1 MTGLTF
7 PYRKEW
13 PLSNFNAEAPVALSI
28 VIPLYNEEDSLPH
41 LQQEIAKVCEAN
53 GITYEVVYVD
63 DGSRD
68 GSFAVLEEMHRK
80 DSRIK
85 VIQFRSN
92 CGKSD
97 ALSAGFKEAAGTY
110 VMTMDADLQDD
121 PHEIP
126 RLIARLEEG
135 FDLVSGWK
143 KKRHDPV
150 SKRWPSKFFNRVT
163 GLLSGVRLHDFN
175 CGLKI
180 YRNEVVKT
188 VHVYG
193 ELHRY
198 IPVLAALEGFRIG
211 ELAVNHRPR
220 KFGKTKFGAARFFRG
235 PLDLVTVLFLSKYM
249 RRPLHLFGGLGFLI
263 SIAGLGITAYLVVMR
278 VVRNAYLSNRPLLF
292 IGVLLIIVG
301 VQFISLGLLGEMLT
315 KMNASRHIYSIRKK
329 LGD

>member
-1 MTGLTF
+1 MSTSD
-7 PYRKEW
+7 PD
-13 PLSNFNAEAPVALSI
+13 APVALSV
-28 VIPLYNEEDSLPH
+28 VIPLYNEEESLPH
-41 LQQEIAKVCEAN
+41 LQQEIANVCAEH
-53 GITYEVVYVD
+53 GITWEVIYVD
-63 DGSRD
+63 DGSSD
-68 GSFAVLEEMHRK
+68 SSFSVLEKMHQR

-85 VIQFRSN
+85 VLQFRSN

-97 ALSAGFKEAAGTY
+97 ALSAGFKEAAGRY
-110 VMTMDADLQDD
+110 VITMDADLQDD

-143 KKRHDPV
+143 KKRRDPV

-198 IPVLAALEGFRIG
+198 IPVLAALEGFRVG
-211 ELAVNHRPR
+211 ELVVNHRPR
-220 KFGKTKFGAARFFRG
+220 QFGRTKFGAARFFRG
-235 PLDLVTVLFLSKYM
+235 PLDLITVLFLSKYM
-249 RRPLHLFGGLGFLI
+249 RRPLHLFGGLGFVVSL
-263 SIAGLGITAYLVVMR
+263 AGLGITAYLVVMR
-278 VVRNAYLSNRPLLF
+278 VVKQSYLSNRPILF
-292 IGVLLIIVG
+292 IGVLLTIVG
-301 VQFISLGLLGEMLT
+301 IQFISLGLLGEMLT